1 LDKWETGL
9 VNEEI
14 SALIDEDPRDTSI
27 SPRRLEMKF
36 TRRTIDHL
44 KAEEATIISAGTQ
57 LSGAIKGTSNVI
69 LHGALE
75 GNIQLSA
82 TVVLGKTGKV
92 RGEINATNVVVGG
105 DVDGIIRA
113 TEKVEIRDG
122 GRCKGDIFT
131 ATIAIS
137 EKAYF
142 DGNVKME
149 VKGKE
154 PNVLNFTEK
163 RRPQSE
169 NEGVLPR

>member
-1 LDKWETGL
+1 
-9 VNEEI
+9 
-14 SALIDEDPRDTSI
+14 
-27 SPRRLEMKF
+27 
-36 TRRTIDHL
+36 
-44 KAEEATIISAGTQ
+44 
-57 LSGAIKGTSNVI
+57 
-69 LHGALE
+69 
-75 GNIQLSA
+75 
-82 TVVLGKTGKV
+82 VVLGKTGKV